1 MTPMLSDKIRSD
13 FPILTR
19 QVHGKSLV
27 YLDNAATTQKPQAV
41 IDALVG
47 YYSGYNSNV
56 HRGVHQLSQEA
67 TDAFEAVRRQLQ
79 EHLHAAES
87 HEIILTKGTTDSL
100 NLVAHGFRS
109 ILKPEDEIIVTQLEH
124 HSNLV
129 PWQMLAQHT
138 GATLRYV
145 PIDGRGVL
153 DQTVYQS
160 LLSERTKLVAVNH
173 ISNALGTINPVK
185 AMTAAAHAVGA
196 VVVVDGAQALP
207 HCSVDVQDLDV
218 DFYAGSAHKMY
229 GPTGVGLL
237 YGKTAWLETLPPY
250 QGGGEMISEVA
261 MEQSSYAGLPHKFE
275 AGTPNIAG
283 VIGWGAALSWMQQVG
298 LEAIEAHEQ
307 ALLAYGTERL
317 LAIPGVKIYG
327 VAPEKAAVLSFNVAG
342 VHPYDVGTLLDQMG
356 IAVRTGQHCTQPIMD
371 CFGIPGTIRAS
382 LAAYTSREDL
392 DALAH
397 GLERA
402 IALLV

>member
-160 LLSERTKLVAVNH
+160 LLSERTKLVAFNH

-185 AMTAAAHAVGA
+185 SMTAAAHAVGA

-237 YGKTAWLETLPPY
+237 YGKTSWLEALPPY

-397 GLERA
+397 GLEKA

>member
-160 LLSERTKLVAVNH
+160 LLSERTKLVAFNH

-185 AMTAAAHAVGA
+185 AITAAAHEVGA

-261 MEQSSYAGLPHKFE
+261 MQQSSYAGLPHKFE

-397 GLERA
+397 GLEKA

>member
-1 MTPMLSDKIRSD
+1 MTPMLSDIIRSD

-160 LLSERTKLVAVNH
+160 LLSERTKLVAFNH

-392 DALAH
+392 DALAR
-397 GLERA
+397 GLEKA
-402 IALLV
+402 IALLA

>member
-79 EHLHAAES
+79 EHLRAAES

-153 DQTVYQS
+153 DQTAYQS
-160 LLSERTKLVAVNH
+160 LLSERTKLVAFNH

-397 GLERA
+397 GLEKA

>member
-160 LLSERTKLVAVNH
+160 LLSERTKLVAFNH

-196 VVVVDGAQALP
+196 VVVLDGAQALP

-397 GLERA
+397 GLEKA

>member
-160 LLSERTKLVAVNH
+160 LLSERTKLVAFNH

-237 YGKTAWLETLPPY
+237 YGKTARLETLPPY

-327 VAPEKAAVLSFNVAG
+327 VAPEKAAVLRFNVAG

-382 LAAYTSREDL
+382 LAVYTSREDL

-397 GLERA
+397 GLEKA

>member
-79 EHLHAAES
+79 EHLRAAES

-160 LLSERTKLVAVNH
+160 LLSERTKLVAFNH

-397 GLERA
+397 GLEKA

>member
-1 MTPMLSDKIRSD
+1 MSPMLSDKIRSD

-67 TDAFEAVRRQLQ
+67 TEAFEAVRRQLQ
-79 EHLHAAES
+79 TRINASES

-160 LLSERTKLVAVNH
+160 LLNERTKLVAFNH

-207 HCSVDVQDLDV
+207 HRHVDVQDLDV

-261 MEQSSYAGLPHKFE
+261 MDQSSYAGLPHKFE

-327 VAPEKAAVLSFNVAG
+327 VAPEKAAVLSFNVEG

-392 DALAH
+392 DALAR
-397 GLERA
+397 GLEKA
-402 IALLV
+402 IALLA

>member
-1 MTPMLSDKIRSD
+1 MTPMLSDIIRSD

-56 HRGVHQLSQEA
+56 PRGVHQLSQEA

-160 LLSERTKLVAVNH
+160 LLSERTKLVAFNH

-397 GLERA
+397 GLEKA